1 MQVSSQVLRL
11 LLIALGMLWF
21 ASGSTA
27 ATQKLSPE
35 RPGKVLIKYVPP
47 EDPKHEELYKLLKK
61 RQILEQLQMVLSPFK
76 LPRGITIQLKGC
88 KGVRNAWWDDEDYTV
103 TTCYEYLQ
111 DVFDHAPKE
120 TTPAG
125 VTPEDA
131 VIGPSAEVFL
141 HEFAHMLFHQ
151 YKMPLLGPE
160 EDSADAVAAYTMMQF
175 GPKFSRAA
183 IGGVAYMYARKAQE
197 QAKTFEKEDL
207 AEEHPLTQARFYTLL
222 CFAYGGQ
229 PKVFADVVTK
239 GYLPEWRAKNCDGDY
254 ERIQYAVQT
263 LFGPH
268 IDKAKAKQVRA
279 YFEKKFSTLDERPV
293 SKQ

>member
-1 MQVSSQVLRL
+1 MPTPSRL
-11 LLIALGMLWF
+11 SGILSIALGALIF
-21 ASGSTA
+21 ASGANA
-27 ATQKLSPE
+27 ATEKVAPN
-35 RPGKVLIKYVPP
+35 RPGKILIEYVPP
-47 EDPKHEELYKLLKK
+47 EEAKFEELYKLLKE
-61 RQILEQLQMVLSPFK
+61 RQVLEQIQMVLSPFK
-76 LPRGITIQLKGC
+76 LPRGITLRVKGC
-88 KGVRNAWWDDEDYTV
+88 KGVRNAWWDDDDYSI

-111 DVFDHAPKE
+111 DVVDHAPTE
-120 TTPAG
+120 TTAAG
-125 VTPEDA
+125 ITRQDA
-131 VIGPSAEVFL
+131 IVGPTAEVFL
-141 HEFAHMLFHQ
+141 HEAAHMLFHQ

-175 GPKFSRAA
+175 GNKFARSA

-229 PKVFADVVTK
+229 PKEFADVVTK

-263 LFGPH
+263 LFRPH
-268 IDKAKAKQVRA
+268 MDQAKAKQVRA
-279 YFEKKFSTLDERPV
+279 YFEKKFANLNGQPV
-293 SKQ
+293 K